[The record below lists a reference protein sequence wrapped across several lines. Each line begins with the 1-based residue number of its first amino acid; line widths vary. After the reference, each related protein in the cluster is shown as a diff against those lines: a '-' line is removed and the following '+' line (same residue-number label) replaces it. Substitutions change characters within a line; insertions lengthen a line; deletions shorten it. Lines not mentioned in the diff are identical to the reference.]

1 MQFFTQDQLS
11 EQLSISKRTLERFR
25 SEGKGPKYYKMG
37 RRVLYASK
45 DVEEYLQEHQFG
57 STSEYRF
64 RS

>member
-1 MQFFTQDQLS
+1 MKFFTQAQLSDQLN
-11 EQLSISKRTLERFR
+11 ISKRTLERFR

-45 DVEEYLQEHQFG
+45 DVEEYLQQHQFG
-57 STSEYRF
+57 STSEYRL